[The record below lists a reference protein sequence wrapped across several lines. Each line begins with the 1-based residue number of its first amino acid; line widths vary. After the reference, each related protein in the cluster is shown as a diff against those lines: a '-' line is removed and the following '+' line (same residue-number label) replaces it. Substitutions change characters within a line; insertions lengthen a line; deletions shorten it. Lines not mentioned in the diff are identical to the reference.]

1 MKNRGFT
8 LIEMVVVLAVIAI
21 LAAILVPT
29 IEKNIKDAKITR
41 ASNEA
46 QVIAAAMTSFYK
58 DVGRWPNLTNGTD
71 PSTTVDLLVTNVG
84 NEVLPTTSQWRTDV
98 ATSFSTFED
107 QLISNVP
114 GYPTTGEIAWKGPYL
129 TTIKPDPWGY
139 KYVCNVQYTWDF
151 SSGDNA
157 VFVLSAGPDNN
168 VDTNWTQGIATAS
181 LGNDDVGARV
191 R

>member
-58 DVGRWPNLTNGTD
+58 DVGRWPNLTTGTD
-71 PSTTVDLLVTNVG
+71 PSTTVNLLVTNVG

-98 ATSFSTFED
+98 TTNYSTFED
-107 QLISNVP
+107 QLISNTP
-114 GYPTTGEIAWKGPYL
+114 GYTTVGEIAWKGPYL

-151 SSGDNA
+151 TTGDYA
-157 VFVLSAGPDNN
+157 VFVLSAGPDSN
-168 VDTNWTQGIATAS
+168 VDTSWTQSIATAA